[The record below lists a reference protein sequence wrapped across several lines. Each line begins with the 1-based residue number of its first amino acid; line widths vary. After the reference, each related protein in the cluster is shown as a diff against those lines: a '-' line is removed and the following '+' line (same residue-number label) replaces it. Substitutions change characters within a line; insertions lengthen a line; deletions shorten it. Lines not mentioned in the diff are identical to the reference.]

1 MVVHSGP
8 EASPRL
14 SLDSGIGP
22 TRPYVM
28 RRSITLSRTAAAAP
42 QRVKLSQNNPMSW
55 PNQICCY

>member
-1 MVVHSGP
+1 MVVYGGR
-8 EASPRL
+8 EGSPRL